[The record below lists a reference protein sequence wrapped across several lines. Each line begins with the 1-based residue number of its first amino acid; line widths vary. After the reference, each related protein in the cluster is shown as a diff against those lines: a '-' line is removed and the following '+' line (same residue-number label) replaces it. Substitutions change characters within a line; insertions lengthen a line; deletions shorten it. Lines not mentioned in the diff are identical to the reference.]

1 MTTTNISVETVS
13 AAISSRTWLRTVYQS
28 YDPDTGKTL
37 LRKRGILPFRVYESK
52 EGNYVVDGYD
62 TYRESIRTFRLDRFA
77 DIELGNKLDVMN
89 EADPNLLD
97 NGRVRGGKG
106 KFAVWPASWN
116 LIQAKPQVVSEKS
129 LEKFLEHGWSLTPC
143 KDVIVKPS

>member
-1 MTTTNISVETVS
+1 MTTPTVEVVS
-13 AAISSRTWLRTVYQS
+13 KAISSRTWLRTTYQS
-28 YDPDTGKTL
+28 RDMDTGKII
-37 LRKRGILPFRVYESK
+37 LRKRGILPFRIYQSG
-52 EGNYVVDGYD
+52 EGNFVVDGYD
-62 TYRESIRTFRLDRFA
+62 DYRSQIRTFRLDRFA
-77 DIELGNKLDVMN
+77 EIELGNKLDVMN